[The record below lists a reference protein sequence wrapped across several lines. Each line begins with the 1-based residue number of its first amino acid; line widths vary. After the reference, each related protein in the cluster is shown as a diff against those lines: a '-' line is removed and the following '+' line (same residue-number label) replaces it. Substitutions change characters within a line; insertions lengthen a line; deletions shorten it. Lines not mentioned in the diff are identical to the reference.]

1 MGICVPIKSW
11 WVAKLERKRLSSQQC
26 YLHRLHT
33 VLFHDHDG
41 LHNVEVKLNENWGT
55 LAQKCSRARN
65 VTYYLQSEMPLVQLH
80 SRAYLCF
87 QIAAICHVPLADV
100 TELPIV
106 ITTTTRLAVARSLS
120 MVAVLG
126 TIINLILLMSA
137 KKSVSG
143 RMIQVCLSQALQS
156 RNTHI
161 FLRLCRPSYAPPEAL
176 CFRHV
181 RLSVCAFVRSYV
193 RTCLP
198 SRGILWL
205 DCCRPIVWENLK
217 LVLKYF
223 LCWFTTFTI

>member
-41 LHNVEVKLNENWGT
+41 LHNVEAKLNENWGT

-137 KKSVSG
+137 KKSVSSH
-143 RMIQVCLSQALQS
+143 MIQVCLSQALQS

-161 FLRLCRPSYAPPEAL
+161 FFSPLPSILCAARGIVFSSCP
-176 CFRHV
+176 
-181 RLSVCAFVRSYV
+181 SVCVCVRTFVRTYV
-193 RTCLP
+193 PAQQRHSLTGLLSTYSLRKLETC
-198 SRGILWL
+198 
-205 DCCRPIVWENLK
+205 
-217 LVLKYF
+217 
-223 LCWFTTFTI
+223 T